1 MPFSFDPVSVTVEIG
16 FNSEPLD
23 EPQSFTDVSNYVR
36 NFDIS
41 RGRQLELS
49 SFNAAVATVVLD
61 NSDDR
66 FTPQNGSGPYFGKI
80 KPSKRLRIGVSY
92 SGTTYYIFESDY
104 SSTKLDNVYSPFF
117 PGTIRLNYDRIKY
130 LTNTFYY
137 SRLHKKTKRNVYY
150 PWGQTIL
157 LQHKIMTNRS
167 DFSGYYFRASSF
179 FDFPGLKETHSL
191 RLNFN

>member
-1 MPFSFDPVSVTVEIG
+1 MPFTFDPVSVTVEIG

-23 EPQSFTDVSNYVR
+23 EPQSFTDVSDYVR

-66 FTPQNGSGPYFGKI
+66 FTPQNTSGPYYGNI

-92 SGTTYYIFESDY
+92 SGTTYYIFEGF
-104 SSTKLDNVYSPFF
+104 LENLPQVF
-117 PGTIRLNYDRIKY
+117 GL
-130 LTNTFYY
+130 
-137 SRLHKKTKRNVYY
+137 
-150 PWGQTIL
+150 
-157 LQHKIMTNRS
+157 
-167 DFSGYYFRASSF
+167 SGSESLVEFTAMISF
-179 FDFPGLKETHSL
+179 HL
-191 RLNFN
+191 